1 MSFCK
6 CMVLFILIKSKIY
19 SFKINTFSWWRDVL
33 NQFNR
38 VAASDIV
45 SDEFSKASSIMP
57 AWWESWTSP
66 SCEILHWNL
75 KASWAITF
83 ECGQSLQLKRQNTWS
98 GWKSYLLKV
107 SLSVVVIFFPRMSHF
122 CVHETCPAFA
132 WVYKRSWGWQRRAS
146 TACGK
151 WRQTQP
157 WCKNSTNCLQEILS
171 CLHVNTVCTTNSF
184 KS

>member
-57 AWWESWTSP
+57 AWWESSTSP

-107 SLSVVVIFFPRMSHF
+107 SLSVVVIFFPRTSHF

-132 WVYKRSWGWQRRAS
+132 GSTRGAGDGSGGPAQLVASGGKHNPGARTAPTAYKRSYP
-146 TACGK
+146 AC
-151 WRQTQP
+151 
-157 WCKNSTNCLQEILS
+157 
-171 CLHVNTVCTTNSF
+171 V
-184 KS
+184 